1 MTLEIN
7 FLEILRSSFTLWI
20 LIFCSILAF
29 AVAIER
35 LWYFNKIKIDVKWFV
50 DSIKRLIDTNQ
61 FAEAETLCD
70 NHAAPVP
77 RVVKALLAYR
87 SLDRGQLG
95 EVAAKV
101 NLEERMKAER
111 YLGIM
116 GTLGSMAPFIGLF
129 GTVIGIIRAFH
140 QLAVSNAAGGASVV
154 AAGIS
159 EALVATAAGLFVA
172 IPCIMLFNYF
182 ANKVKKMAGEIEVS
196 AQDIIFF
203 LAARKQG

>member
-7 FLEILRSSFTLWI
+7 FLEILRTSFTLWV

-35 LWYFNKIKIDVKWFV
+35 LWYFNKTKIDVKWFL
-50 DSIKRLIDTNQ
+50 DSIKRLIDTDQ
-61 FAEAETLCD
+61 FAEAESLCD
-70 NHAAPVP
+70 NQSAPVP
-77 RVVKALLAYR
+77 HVIRALLANR
-87 SLDRGQLG
+87 VLG
-95 EVAAKV
+95 RTELAEVASNV
-101 NLEERMKAER
+101 SLEERMKAER

-116 GTLGSMAPFIGLF
+116 GTLGSMSPFIGLF
-129 GTVIGIIRAFH
+129 GTVVGIIRAFH

-182 ANKVKKMAGEIEVS
+182 ANRVKRMSGEIELS
-196 AQDIIFF
+196 SQDLIFY
-203 LAARKQG
+203 LAARKKR